1 MAYED
6 DTALLKSQA
15 SPNKQSKKGANLGDY
30 QSHKT
35 SASSDKMNQIYK
47 EAAKL
52 QHDVFLDQNM
62 KQAKDFGTPE
72 HKSKKG
78 DEDKNCKKDV
88 AMTDEN
94 AQLYHMRREDHLEK
108 AEMNHNDLTP

>member
-1 MAYED
+1 
-6 DTALLKSQA
+6 
-15 SPNKQSKKGANLGDY
+15 
-30 QSHKT
+30 
-35 SASSDKMNQIYK
+35 MNQIYK
-47 EAAKL
+47 EGAKACKAATALLL
-52 QHDVFLDQNM
+52 QHDVFPDQNM

-94 AQLYHMRREDHLEK
+94 AQLYPMRREDHLE
-108 AEMNHNDLTP
+108 

>member
-1 MAYED
+1 
-6 DTALLKSQA
+6 
-15 SPNKQSKKGANLGDY
+15 
-30 QSHKT
+30 
-35 SASSDKMNQIYK
+35 
-47 EAAKL
+47 
-52 QHDVFLDQNM
+52 M

-94 AQLYHMRREDHLEK
+94 AQLYPMRREDHLE
-108 AEMNHNDLTP
+108 